1 MFGFIRRWRERQ
13 EAREAQERAHQ
24 LAMLDRV
31 TTMVENLSD
40 SQTKQAAEQGAALVA
55 VAKALA
61 AQADVFAS
69 WMKSFQTTDAPTSSV
84 VREEDELAAEQARL
98 FEELGI
104 EPGSAIPEEFK
115 LALQLQKGISDL
127 GASAPN

>member
-1 MFGFIRRWRERQ
+1 
-13 EAREAQERAHQ
+13 
-24 LAMLDRV
+24 
-31 TTMVENLSD
+31 
-40 SQTKQAAEQGAALVA
+40 
-55 VAKALA
+55 
-61 AQADVFAS
+61 VFAS